1 MQKIANLSNI
11 LNEFFNKTAD
21 DISLTTGFIKRKR
34 KLKGSSFIKAL
45 ILGNL
50 GNGNCS
56 IDGFCQF
63 LYLITNE
70 SQLALRAFLASAMFV
85 KLQTPIV

>member
-1 MQKIANLSNI
+1 MKDSFKLRFLIHYEVIGRNLFMNKIANLSNI

-21 DISLTTGFIKRKR
+21 EISLATGFIKRKR

-56 IDGFCQF
+56 TRRILSIF
-63 LYLITNE
+63 I
-70 SQLALRAFLASAMFV
+70 
-85 KLQTPIV
+85 